1 MKTLGGEN
9 CTVKRMGGCQLKK
22 EVF

>member
-1 MKTLGGEN
+1 MKTLGGEK